1 MANKNYLVTN
11 QSTTEQAGS
20 RALLLTDNAPANQA
34 VVDKLVLLSQ
44 ALAGVTPRDQDS
56 QFVLPLLGI
65 QADIFGLLLRGIATA
80 ANSTAVLLCLRSKK
94 KTKKTNKPYSQCN
107 TGSKEKALTLEQAGE
122 TQTSIILPN
131 WNKTW
136 TRPQIQRKDKLR
148 PARKGPKNLN
158 KART

>member
-94 KTKKTNKPYSQCN
+94 KKPKKQTNRIHSAIPAAK
-107 TGSKEKALTLEQAGE
+107 
-122 TQTSIILPN
+122 
-131 WNKTW
+131 
-136 TRPQIQRKDKLR
+136 RKH
-148 PARKGPKNLN
+148 
-158 KART
+158 